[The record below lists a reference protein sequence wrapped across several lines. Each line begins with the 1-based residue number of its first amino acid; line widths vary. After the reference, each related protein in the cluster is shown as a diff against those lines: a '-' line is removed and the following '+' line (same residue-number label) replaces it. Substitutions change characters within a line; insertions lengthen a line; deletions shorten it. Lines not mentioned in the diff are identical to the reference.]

1 MTPTLESVLQHPGIW
16 RGNQRAQTAAAALS
30 TGYAALDEL
39 LPGGGWPRGALTE
52 LLIERQGIGELRLLT
67 PALARLSQADGWL
80 AWVAPPYV
88 PYAAA
93 LAAAGIDLKRL
104 VVAKPPSEADAW
116 WTAEQALRSG
126 ACGALLAWLRA
137 ADERRM
143 RRLQLAAETG
153 HTWGVLFRHARAAQA
168 CRERARGACAQAA
181 RRTGEPAGDRG
192 AAAGRHRPPGTANG
206 ARAVAGAG
214 LIRISEASPASLS
227 CCGSPSIFA
236 RCRWKFFP
244 AARPYPNRWQSSRS
258 RAAAPG
264 SSPATTPLP
273 RAACTWAWPRRRP
286 RHWPT
291 A

>member
-1 MTPTLESVLQHPGIW
+1 VNPSLESVLQHPGIW
-16 RGNQRAQTAAAALS
+16 RGNQRAQTAEDALP
-30 TGYAALDEL
+30 TGFAVLDEL

-52 LLIERQGIGELRLLT
+52 VLLSRQGIGELRLLT
-67 PALARLSQADGWL
+67 PTLARLSEEEGWL

-153 HTWGVLFRHARAAQA
+153 HTWGVLFRHARAAQDRSPA
-168 CRERARGACAQAA
+168 ALRLLLEPSTDGLAVTVLKRRGGPVSKPVFVAMPQAGVVRRAR
-181 RRTGEPAGDRG
+181 
-192 AAAGRHRPPGTANG
+192 
-206 ARAVAGAG
+206 
-214 LIRISEASPASLS
+214 
-227 CCGSPSIFA
+227 
-236 RCRWKFFP
+236 
-244 AARPYPNRWQSSRS
+244 
-258 RAAAPG
+258 RAAPVLSVVNA
-264 SSPATTPLP
+264 
-273 RAACTWAWPRRRP
+273 
-286 RHWPT
+286 
-291 A
+291 

>member
-1 MTPTLESVLQHPGIW
+1 MSASLESVLQHPGIW
-16 RGNQRAQTAAAALS
+16 RGNQRAQTAEDALP

-52 LLIERQGIGELRLLT
+52 LLIGRQGIGELRLLT
-67 PALARLSQADGWL
+67 PTLARLSAADGWL

-104 VVAKPPSEADAW
+104 VVAKPSSEADAW

-153 HTWGVLFRHARAAQA
+153 HTWGVLFRHARAAQDRSPA
-168 CRERARGACAQAA
+168 ALRLLLEPAAGGLAVSILKRRGGPVNQPVVVALPQAGAA
-181 RRTGEPAGDRG
+181 RR
-192 AAAGRHRPPGTANG
+192 
-206 ARAVAGAG
+206 AR
-214 LIRISEASPASLS
+214 
-227 CCGSPSIFA
+227 
-236 RCRWKFFP
+236 
-244 AARPYPNRWQSSRS
+244 
-258 RAAAPG
+258 RAAPVLSVVNA
-264 SSPATTPLP
+264 
-273 RAACTWAWPRRRP
+273 
-286 RHWPT
+286 
-291 A
+291 